1 MQNVDFLGHLQNDGV
16 KIALHGDVHEIRRA
30 QNEPWHTDKPLFIA
44 GAGAFGA
51 PAADRPEAAPRMY
64 NLLVID
70 RRLNSARIHTR
81 QQPKPDGPWKP
92 WNEWPRPG
100 GGDGGV
106 PYYDIKF

>member
-1 MQNVDFLGHLQNDGV
+1 
-16 KIALHGDVHEIRRA
+16 VHEIRRA